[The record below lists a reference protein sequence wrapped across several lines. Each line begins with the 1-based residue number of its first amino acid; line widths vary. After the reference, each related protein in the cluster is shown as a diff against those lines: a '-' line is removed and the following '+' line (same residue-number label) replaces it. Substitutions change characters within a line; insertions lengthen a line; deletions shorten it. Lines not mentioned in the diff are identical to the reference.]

1 MHLYV
6 QQSCAE
12 IMSKRC
18 TSKLCAGQ
26 EVERIATCCSA
37 LQFVAVR
44 CSVLQCV
51 AGYEYWAYTDAPARP
66 ARRVAVLCSVLQCV
80 AGQRL
85 WAHADA
91 PAWLAR
97 PSHSHNALTRRMNP
111 LHAKLII
118 LVLRVHFFITN
129 KAGGKK

>member
-80 AGQRL
+80 LQGKDFGRM
-85 WAHADA
+85 
-91 PAWLAR
+91 
-97 PSHSHNALTRRMNP
+97 LTLQLGLQDHHTHTM
-111 LHAKLII
+111 L
-118 LVLRVHFFITN
+118 
-129 KAGGKK
+129 